1 MQFKEIS
8 KNDYLKV
15 GKYRLTFTANIF
27 IDQIAWLIDNLSGIL
42 EKSYEFVEGK
52 PIRIYKVETDNKDKI
67 FIYFEL
73 LNNPVPVALIVAGII
88 GLLGMVGTLLILDKV
103 EEISDSPLGVGAG
116 LTLSVGSI
124 ALLVG
129 GGYLLFKYGLSKVS

>member
-1 MQFKEIS
+1 MIFKEIS
-8 KNDYLKV
+8 KNDYLKT
-15 GKYRLTFTANIF
+15 GRYRVTFTANIF

-42 EKSYEFVEGK
+42 EKSYEFVKGK

-73 LNNPVPVALIVAGII
+73 LNNPVPAALIIAGII
-88 GLLGMVGTLLILDKV
+88 GLLGLIGTLLILDKI

-116 LTLSVGSI
+116 LSLSVGSI

-129 GGYLLFKYGLSKVS
+129 GGYLLFQKFK

>member
-1 MQFKEIS
+1 MEFKEIS

-129 GGYLLFKYGLSKVS
+129 GGYLLFKFGLSKVS

>member
-1 MQFKEIS
+1 MEFKEIS

-27 IDQIAWLIDNLSGIL
+27 IDQIAWLIDNLSGIF

-129 GGYLLFKYGLSKVS
+129 GGYLLFKFGLSKVS

>member
-1 MQFKEIS
+1 MEFKEIS
-8 KNDYLKV
+8 KNDYLAS

-27 IDQIAWLIDNLSGIL
+27 ADQIAWLIDNLSGIL

-103 EEISDSPLGVGAG
+103 EQISDSPLGVGAG

>member
-1 MQFKEIS
+1 MEFKEIS
-8 KNDYLKV
+8 KNDYLAS

-27 IDQIAWLIDNLSGIL
+27 ADQIAWLIDNLSGIL

-73 LNNPVPVALIVAGII
+73 LNNPVPVALIIAGII
-88 GLLGMVGTLLILDKV
+88 GLLGMIGTLLILDKV
-103 EEISDSPLGVGAG
+103 EQISDSPLGVGAG